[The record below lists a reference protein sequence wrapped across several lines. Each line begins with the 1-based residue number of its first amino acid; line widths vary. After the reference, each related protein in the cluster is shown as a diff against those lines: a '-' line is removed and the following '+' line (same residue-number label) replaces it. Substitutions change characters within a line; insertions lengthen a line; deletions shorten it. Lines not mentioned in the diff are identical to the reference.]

1 MIHPPAG
8 IILAGGRAL
17 RMGGGE
23 KALLELGGRTML
35 DRVID
40 RLGLQVGR
48 MALSANGNLH
58 RYAEYGLPVLRD
70 TVPDYPG
77 PLAGILAGLD
87 WAAGQGLSHIVTA
100 AADTPFFPTD
110 MVKRLLAAVRRADT
124 PIALAATH
132 SGGRLMRHPTFGL
145 WPVSLRCDLREALEG
160 GLRKITVWA
169 DLHGAATALFPD
181 EAFFNINTPH
191 DFELA
196 QAKLRAGAE

>member
-40 RLGLQVGR
+40 RLGPQVGR

-70 TVPDYPG
+70 TVPDFPG

-87 WAAGQGLSHIVTA
+87 WAAGQGLSHIATA

-110 MVKRLLAAVRRADT
+110 MVKRLLAAARRADT
-124 PIALAATH
+124 PIAMAATH
-132 SGGRLMRHPTFGL
+132 SDGRLMRHPTFGL

-169 DLHGAATALFPD
+169 DLHGASTALFAD
-181 EAFFNINTPH
+181 EAFFNINTPQ

-196 QAKLRAGAE
+196 QAKLRTGAE

>member
-23 KALLELGGRTML
+23 KALLELGGRSML

-48 MALSANGNLH
+48 MAVSANGNLQ

-70 TVPDYPG
+70 SVPNYPG

-110 MVKRLLAAVRRADT
+110 MVKRLLTAARRADT
-124 PIALAATH
+124 PIALAATR
-132 SGGRLMRHPTFGL
+132 SGGHVMLHPTFGL

-160 GLRKITVWA
+160 GLRKVTVWA
-169 DLHGAATALFPD
+169 DLHGAASAVFPD
-181 EAFFNINTPH
+181 DAFFNINTPQ
-191 DFELA
+191 DFKLA